1 VLKKVLIVE
10 DDKALARALQR
21 VVQAEGYGVSVV
33 HDGAAATESLREDVP
48 GLVLLDLLLPKKDGR
63 AVLEWIRE
71 RDETRELPVV
81 VMSGVLKSR
90 GHANDFLEAGAK
102 EFLDKPFRRSEV
114 SAVLRRHLGRPEPTQ
129 LEPSRPG
136 AVLLTEQPVARVL
149 WDLVSRSFTG
159 AVEFRSRKRIKV
171 LVLKDGTPISIRS
184 NLAKEC
190 LGQRLAA
197 EGLITNEQL
206 DESVKRLKS
215 QKGSTRQGKL
225 LVEMGAI
232 TGEQLEEQLASQA
245 RDKLLQLFGWGEG
258 EALARERMIEVA
270 QATQLSGWK
279 PRRLILEGVE
289 SMSASLAQKLLGD
302 CGERTLP
309 RDAVKLEAGEA
320 ELCGVSRLLGALDEA
335 LAVRDLL
342 VDHARV
348 LYGLDLV
355 GAARIGTATDRTAAG
370 PNAGGG
376 VQVQELR
383 ERLDRVHELAKRFH
397 PDRVRDD
404 ETRML
409 AADLFGRMSEAHET
423 LVHPSRRE
431 AYLQSLAAKRDGSD
445 GPVTTA
451 IVAAELQFQRGE
463 VLYKKRDYRE
473 ALRNFTTALELN
485 DQEGEFHA
493 YFGWTQ
499 LLCNPDDEEAQ
510 RKAKEHLERAVKLA
524 PRSVTGYYFLGLHRK
539 ACGDAEMAER
549 MFRKVLEIQPS
560 HVEASRE
567 MRLAAMRREKRPNE
581 GGLFGLGR
589 KK

>member
-1 VLKKVLIVE
+1 
-10 DDKALARALQR
+10 
-21 VVQAEGYGVSVV
+21 
-33 HDGAAATESLREDVP
+33 
-48 GLVLLDLLLPKKDGR
+48 
-63 AVLEWIRE
+63 
-71 RDETRELPVV
+71 
-81 VMSGVLKSR
+81 
-90 GHANDFLEAGAK
+90 
-102 EFLDKPFRRSEV
+102 
-114 SAVLRRHLGRPEPTQ
+114 
-129 LEPSRPG
+129 
-136 AVLLTEQPVARVL
+136 
-149 WDLVSRSFTG
+149 
-159 AVEFRSRKRIKV
+159 
-171 LVLKDGTPISIRS
+171 
-184 NLAKEC
+184 
-190 LGQRLAA
+190 
-197 EGLITNEQL
+197 
-206 DESVKRLKS
+206 
-215 QKGSTRQGKL
+215 
-225 LVEMGAI
+225 
-232 TGEQLEEQLASQA
+232 
-245 RDKLLQLFGWGEG
+245 
-258 EALARERMIEVA
+258 MIEVA

-383 ERLDRVHELAKRFH
+383 ERLDRVQGQNYFELLGVPEGASIEAVRRVFIELAKRFH

-423 LVHPSRRE
+423 LVHPSRRD